1 MTELLRLTEVCCD
14 LGRGRQRRRI
24 LNQLNLSLAQGEC
37 LGVVGESGSGK
48 TTLGRILVGLQ
59 GISAGTV
66 SLRGKPLE
74 RLRLRGKLQMVFQ
87 DSARSLNPRRTIAD
101 NLVEPLSLQGRGAA
115 ERERA
120 ARFWIERV
128 GLRQDHLSQLP
139 GQLSGGQKQRV
150 CIARAFIAEP
160 ELVVC
165 DEAISALDV
174 SVQAQILHLL
184 RQLQQETGVTMV
196 FIAHDLPIVRALT
209 QRMLVMYG
217 GEILEM
223 GEGERIFRH
232 PAHPYTASLIAA
244 TPGLDP
250 SQRHLGGAE
259 LGRAYLGRDR
269 QGLQATVLNPAASG
283 CVYRLRC
290 DRANEQC
297 LQAPTQQTLTADEAS
312 PHTVSCWHPLQ

>member
-1 MTELLRLTEVCCD
+1 MTELLRLDAVCCD
-14 LGRGRQRRRI
+14 LGRGRQRRRVLRSI
-24 LNQLNLSLAQGEC
+24 DLRLMQGEC
-37 LGVVGESGSGK
+37 LGIVGESGSGK

-59 GISAGTV
+59 GISEGTV
-66 SLRGKPLE
+66 VRRGQTLD
-74 RLRLRGKLQMVFQ
+74 RRASSGSLQMVFQ
-87 DSARSLNPRRTIAD
+87 DSARSLNPRRSIFD
-101 NLVEPLSLQGRGAA
+101 NLVEPLSLKGRTAA
-115 ERERA
+115 QRERA

-128 GLRQDHLSQLP
+128 GLRQDHLRHMP

-209 QRMLVMYG
+209 QRMVVMYG
-217 GEILEM
+217 GEILET
-223 GEGERIFRH
+223 GQADRVFLQS
-232 PAHPYTASLIAA
+232 AHPYTRSLIAA
-244 TPGLDP
+244 TPGLNPADRTMRGAADP
-250 SQRHLGGAE
+250 M
-259 LGRAYLGRDR
+259 
-269 QGLQATVLNPAASG
+269 QATVLTPASSG

-290 DRANEQC
+290 ERATDQC
-297 LQAPTQQTLTADEAS
+297 AQSPQQQLMSDTES
-312 PHTVSCWHPLQ
+312 EPHLVRCWHPQRASATG